1 MKLKN
6 IYIYHLKSKK
16 KFSNSP
22 LPTFFKEGFTFII
35 IDTDDHISGYG
46 EPSPYI
52 DTPKRLIKLIEKIF
66 VKYFQNKDLHQINLS
81 SLKKKLKKKSE
92 LKILSS
98 FDQAILDIKAKEKK
112 ISVVNLISNSQI
124 KKNQISFYA
133 SGGMINENQRYEDI
147 VEKVLELKEIG
158 YSGFK
163 FRPMM
168 PVTNLT
174 HSQRIKNPPSFDS
187 KKLANFSNF
196 LRQKVGEDFKLMID
210 FGCRCKVNK
219 ETKYLFDTL
228 YNEKFYFIE
237 EPFKRSLKSYRKFSK
252 LSKVK
257 IAMGEHIYDHRIFQ
271 EWKKKNLISFFQ
283 PDSNLLLFDELKFIS
298 NKMNKSQLIIHN
310 WCNQINFCSNL
321 SFALSLN
328 KPLMIE
334 KNILENPYNN
344 YFNIYNFNI
353 KRGKLFFKNKSGL
366 GVEFTKKRSRYLD
379 VYEKKV

>member
-6 IYIYHLKSKK
+6 IYIYHLKSKN
-16 KFSNSP
+16 KFSDNP

-35 IDTDDHISGYG
+35 IDTYDNISGYG

-52 DTPKRLIKLIEKIF
+52 DTPKKLMKLIEKIF
-66 VKYFQNKDLHQINLS
+66 VKYFQNKHLHQINLS
-81 SLKKKLKKKSE
+81 SLKKKLKKNDE

-133 SGGMINENQRYEDI
+133 SGGMIYENQRYEDI
-147 VEKVLELKEIG
+147 IERVLELKEIG

-168 PVTNLT
+168 PITNLT

-187 KKLANFSNF
+187 KKLANFSSF
-196 LRQKVGEDFKLMID
+196 LRQKVGDKFKLMID

-228 YNEKFYFIE
+228 YNEKFFFIE
-237 EPFKRSLKSYRKFSK
+237 EPFKRSLKSYHKLSK

-257 IAMGEHIYDHRIFQ
+257 IAMGEHIYDHRIFLK
-271 EWKKKNLISFFQ
+271 WKKKNLISFFQ

-298 NKMNKSQLIIHN
+298 NKIKKSQLIIHN

-334 KNILENPYNN
+334 KNILENPYNK
-344 YFNIYNFNI
+344 YFNVYNFNI
-353 KRGKLFFKNKSGL
+353 KSGKLLFKNKLGL
-366 GVEFTKKRSRYLD
+366 GVEFIKKKSNSLD